1 MTPFLA
7 PEVARLRTLAPH
19 LDPALPDTTRHEP
32 RYARIRPA
40 DTSRWKWQGVII
52 GRTWD
57 AGFTEDDYRLLLVG
71 GRRRRVA
78 SPDGYNI
85 HGKPVYHLSG
95 WERRERDRL
104 LNALCLDGFESHNLA
119 VNAGRTQLLN
129 LIGSIGGHSGCTYF
143 AVGTGSNSP
152 STGDTQ
158 LQTEFFRKLFT
169 TTTIS
174 GNQIDL
180 STVFATTEGN
190 TTYAEAG
197 LFGNGA
203 TGTAN
208 SGTLFARSAYVY
220 TKSSA
225 VTLSNDYFV
234 YLN

>member
-1 MTPFLA
+1 MGMTPILA
-7 PEVARLRTLAPH
+7 PDAAQVRLLAP
-19 LDPALPDTTRHEP
+19 PIPRRDTR
-32 RYARIRPA
+32 RYDRIRPA
-40 DTSRWKWQGVII
+40 DMSRWKWRGIII

-57 AGFTEDDYRLLLVG
+57 SGFTEEDYRLLLVG

-78 SPDGYNI
+78 SPDGYNT
-85 HGKPVYHLSG
+85 HGKPVYALSG

-104 LNALCLDGFESHNLA
+104 LNLYCLDGFESHNLA

-129 LIGSIGGHSGCTYF
+129 LIASVGGHSGTTYF
-143 AVGTGSNSP
+143 AVGTGSNAP

-158 LQTEFFRKLFT
+158 LQTEFFRKVFS

-174 GNQIDL
+174 GNQVDL
-180 STVFATTEGN
+180 STVFNTGEGN

-208 SGTLFARSAYVY
+208 SGTLFARSSYVY

-225 VTLSNDYFV
+225 VTLSNDYFI